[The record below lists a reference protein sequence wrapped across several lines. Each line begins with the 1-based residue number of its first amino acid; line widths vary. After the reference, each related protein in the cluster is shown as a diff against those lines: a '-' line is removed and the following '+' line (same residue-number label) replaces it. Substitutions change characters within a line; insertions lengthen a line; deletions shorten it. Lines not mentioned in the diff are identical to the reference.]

1 MSQKQK
7 ENQELFNAAMQLAQI
22 ISIKGAM
29 ENDSQFRLLGHAMT
43 TACKAIS
50 TKEGCVLLQHH
61 LNEFVDSIRMANGD
75 LKVIDHLCKEE
86 RISQN

>member
-1 MSQKQK
+1 MSQKEK
-7 ENQELFNAAMQLAQI
+7 ENLELFNAAMQLAQI

-29 ENDSQFRLLGHAMT
+29 DNDPQFQLLGHAMT

-75 LKVIDHLCKEE
+75 LKVIDHLCNKE
-86 RISQN
+86 RITQN